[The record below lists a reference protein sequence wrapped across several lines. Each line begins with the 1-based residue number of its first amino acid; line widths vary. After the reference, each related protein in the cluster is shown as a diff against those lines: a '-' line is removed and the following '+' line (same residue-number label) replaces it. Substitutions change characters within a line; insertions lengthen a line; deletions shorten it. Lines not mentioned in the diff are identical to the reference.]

1 VWAGRISNV
10 KRQVVQFVFV
20 VVESLSLD
28 YIFVD
33 GHGRKLPRPQKINLP
48 ASIYEED
55 PRWGKSIFHH
65 ARPTGQVIFS
75 VSIDIKYSEQKFAK
89 ETFKHLPS
97 DFTLT

>member
-1 VWAGRISNV
+1 MWAGRISNV

-33 GHGRKLPRPQKINLP
+33 GHGRKLPRPQKINL
-48 ASIYEED
+48 
-55 PRWGKSIFHH
+55 SIFHH

-75 VSIDIKYSEQKFAK
+75 VSIDINYSEQKFAK